1 MRLLYIGEKQI
12 TKRHGW
18 DQVNYRNQFLCEQLF
33 DQVVYLPIGYK
44 SFQEK
49 LFVGITS
56 RFLKKVDLALEKS
69 QIDYVFVCQ
78 STCGRVCKHIKNKY
92 PNIKI
97 ITFFHNI
104 EKQYASQYF
113 KVSGLKSIPF
123 YLRASI
129 FEKLAAKHSDYCITL
144 NNRDSKLLEGIYG
157 RRADAVMPTSL
168 EDIYQEKDSIISN
181 GDQIID
187 LLFVGTAFYPNIEGM
202 QWFIDNIMPQING
215 RLTIVGR
222 GMDRTL
228 FNNLNDRVSIYGF
241 VDDLSDFY
249 RRAKC
254 VVSPI
259 FHGGGMKTKTA
270 EALMYGKYIVAT
282 REAFEGYHINPISM
296 KECNCANEFLA
307 AIKEIEQQTKTFY
320 VESRDVF
327 VKYCSYSSSVGILK
341 SLIYG

>member
-33 DQVVYLPIGYK
+33 EQVVYLPIGYK

-49 LFVGITS
+49 LFVGIS
-56 RFLKKVDLALEKS
+56 RSFLKKIDMALENKF
-69 QIDYVFVCQ
+69 DYVFVCQ

-113 KVSGLKSIPF
+113 KVSGLKSLPF

-129 FEKLAAKHSDYCITL
+129 FEKLAVKHSDYCITL
-144 NNRDSKLLEGIYG
+144 NERDSILLEEIYG
-157 RRADAVMPTSL
+157 RCADAVMPTSL
-168 EDIYQEKDSIISN
+168 EDSFQEKDSIIRN

-187 LLFVGTAFYPNIEGM
+187 FLCWNSFHPNIEGM

-222 GMDRTL
+222 GMNRTI

-241 VDDLSDFY
+241 VDDVRFLSKSKMCSVSHFPW
-249 RRAKC
+249 C
-254 VVSPI
+254 V
-259 FHGGGMKTKTA
+259 
-270 EALMYGKYIVAT
+270 
-282 REAFEGYHINPISM
+282 
-296 KECNCANEFLA
+296 
-307 AIKEIEQQTKTFY
+307 
-320 VESRDVF
+320 
-327 VKYCSYSSSVGILK
+327 
-341 SLIYG
+341 